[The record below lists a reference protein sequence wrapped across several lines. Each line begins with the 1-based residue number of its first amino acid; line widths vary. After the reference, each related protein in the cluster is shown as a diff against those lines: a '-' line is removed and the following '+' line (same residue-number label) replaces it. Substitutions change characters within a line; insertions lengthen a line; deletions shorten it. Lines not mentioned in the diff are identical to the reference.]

1 MPNPLL
7 SVRIPPALDELLPQ
21 GRGERSRVTI
31 EALYAYLQPSQPE
44 QEIPV
49 EEADRGVGEADGGV
63 VGGARAIG
71 GIVAH
76 VGYE

>member
-21 GRGERSRVTI
+21 GRGERSRVAI

-44 QEIPV
+44 QEIAGLKRRMGDLERQMEALRAERGRSV
-49 EEADRGVGEADGGV
+49 E
-63 VGGARAIG
+63 
-71 GIVAH
+71 
-76 VGYE
+76 